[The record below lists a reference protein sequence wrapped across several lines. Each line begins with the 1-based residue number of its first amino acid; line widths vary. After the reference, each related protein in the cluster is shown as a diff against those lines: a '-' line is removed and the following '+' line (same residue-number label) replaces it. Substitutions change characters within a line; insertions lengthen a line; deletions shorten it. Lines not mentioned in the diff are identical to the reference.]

1 MKTNTFYGLLV
12 VVLIT
17 GCGSKELTKTD
28 ALNIL
33 RASKDYPKTIDYTLY
48 CNDGSV
54 ANRVAESSLVRD
66 AYVIMAEVRSA
77 DKPFFSFTDKAKPFL
92 IEVSDKER
100 ALGIQVVK
108 LADEILI
115 DVTGISTDANS
126 TTATVLYAT
135 RLENI
140 TPFVVLLDYKLETDK
155 SRKAFFKRYDDG
167 WRLEKVD
174 VGN

>member
-1 MKTNTFYGLLV
+1 MKTNTFYCLL
-12 VVLIT
+12 LIVFIT
-17 GCGSKELTKTD
+17 SCGSKELTRTD

-33 RASKDYPKTIDYTLY
+33 RTSQDYPTTIDYTLY
-48 CNDGSV
+48 CNDGNV
-54 ANRVAESSLVRD
+54 ANRVAKSSLVSD
-66 AYVIMAEVRSA
+66 GYVIMAEVRSA
-77 DKPFFSFTDKAKPFL
+77 DKPFFSFTEKAKPFL
-92 IEVSDKER
+92 IKVSDRER

-135 RLENI
+135 RLESI
-140 TPFVVLLDYKLETDK
+140 SPFAVLLDKGLTTDK

-167 WRLEKVD
+167 WRIEKRD
-174 VGN
+174 F